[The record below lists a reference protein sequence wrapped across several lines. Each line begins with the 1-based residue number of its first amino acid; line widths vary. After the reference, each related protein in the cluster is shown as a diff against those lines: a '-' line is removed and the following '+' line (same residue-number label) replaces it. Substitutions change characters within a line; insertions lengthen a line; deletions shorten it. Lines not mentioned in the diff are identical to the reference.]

1 MNEQLSPDAQEGR
14 TMTTVQSTGQADVET
29 LETGDATEVV
39 PTSRKGALI
48 GLGIVV
54 LAVVTLFGFALAPRD
69 QTAEAAVT
77 GQQLSADPV
86 GDLAPDF
93 SGTLVDGS
101 GTLALSS
108 LRGKTVVVNFWAS
121 WCSTCKEEAQIVAD
135 VEKQWRDK
143 GVVFVGVDSHDTKA
157 GAATYV
163 QTYGLGYASV
173 QDPDSTVTAQYNVT
187 GLPETFFLDTKG
199 RIVAKY
205 ISAIDAVTL
214 NSMIKQ
220 AVAAG

>member
-1 MNEQLSPDAQEGR
+1 MSEQNSPGTSDAR
-14 TMTTVQSTGQADVET
+14 TDVLSTGQVDVDVLDVDE
-29 LETGDATEVV
+29 AEVV
-39 PTSRKGALI
+39 PTSRKGALL

-54 LAVVTLFGFALAPRD
+54 LAVVLLIGFALAPRN
-69 QTAEAAVT
+69 QTAAASVT
-77 GQQLSADPV
+77 GPQLAADPV
-86 GDLAPDF
+86 GDMAPEF
-93 SGTLVDGS
+93 AGTLVDGS

-135 VEKQWRDK
+135 VEKTWRAK
-143 GVVFVGVDSHDTKA
+143 GVVFVGVDSHDTTA
-157 GAATYV
+157 GANTYY

-173 QDPDSTVTAQYNVT
+173 QDPDEKITAQYNVT
-187 GLPETFFLDTKG
+187 GLPETFFLDSKG

-214 NSMIKQ
+214 NSLIRK

>member
-1 MNEQLSPDAQEGR
+1 MTEQHSHDTQDGR
-14 TMTTVQSTGQADVET
+14 TMTTVQPTDQVDVET
-29 LETGDATEVV
+29 FDTVETTEVV

-69 QTAEAAVT
+69 QTAQAAVT

-86 GDLAPDF
+86 GDMAPEF
-93 SGTLVDGS
+93 NGTLVDGS

-121 WCSTCKEEAQIVAD
+121 WCTTCKEEAQIVAD
-135 VEKQWRDK
+135 VEKTWRAK

-173 QDPDSTVTAQYNVT
+173 QDPDSVVTAKYNVT
-187 GLPETFFLDTKG
+187 GLPETFFLDSKG

-205 ISAIDAVTL
+205 VSAIDAVTL
-214 NSMIKQ
+214 NSLIRK